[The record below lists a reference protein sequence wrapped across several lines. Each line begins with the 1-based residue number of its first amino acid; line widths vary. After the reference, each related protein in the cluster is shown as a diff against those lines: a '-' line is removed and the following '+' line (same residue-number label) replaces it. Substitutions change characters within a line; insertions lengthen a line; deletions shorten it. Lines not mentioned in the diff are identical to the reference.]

1 MLQKLRIDKVPF
13 AFSIT
18 GLVSLWLLGIATL
31 KPNRLLDGEPV
42 SLLQAADNAMP
53 LVIIGLWLLILLNS
67 VISLPGRM
75 GRYVTL
81 VTAWA
86 LWPLYLGTVGGF
98 ASSTLSQAGPLA
110 RVSLGPATW
119 LGLFLTAFLLSDTWQ
134 RCNPRERYFLLAS
147 GLAALGTVFAFL
159 LTGRLDELSIL
170 REYFNRQDRFFH
182 EMTDHFTLAFGSV
195 ALAVSMGLP
204 LGILAHR
211 KAKIR
216 DPLFFILNIFQTI
229 PSLALFGILIPVLA
243 ALLELWPTLAN
254 FRIQAIGTTPALI
267 ALTVYSLLPVARNSY
282 TGFDSV
288 DASAVDAGKG
298 MGMSSTQILLK
309 IEIPIASP
317 IILSGV
323 RIAMVQAIGL
333 TAVAA
338 LIGAGGLGVFIF
350 QGLGQ
355 AATDLILLGAVPTII
370 FAVIVDSVMNGL
382 VEVIRPKGLR

>member
-1 MLQKLRIDKVPF
+1 MTGRFSINKVPL
-13 AFSIT
+13 AFSAL
-18 GLVSLWLLGIATL
+18 GLLSLWMFGLATL

-42 SLLQAADNAMP
+42 TLLQAAGGPVA
-53 LVIIGLWLLILLNS
+53 LVIVGLWLFILAS
-67 VISLPGRM
+67 SLYPLPQRTRG
-75 GRYVTL
+75 YFLFVPAL
-81 VTAWA
+81 A

-98 ASSTLSQAGPLA
+98 ASSTLSQAGTLA

-119 LGLFLTAFLLSDTWQ
+119 VALFLTALLLTDTWQ
-134 RCNPRERYFLLAS
+134 GCNPRERFFLFGT
-147 GLAALGTVFAFL
+147 GLAALGIVFGLFAS
-159 LTGRLDELSIL
+159 GHLDDLSIL
-170 REYFNRQDRFFH
+170 REFHNRQDRFFH
-182 EMTDHFTLAFGSV
+182 ELVDHFTLAFGSV
-195 ALAVSMGLP
+195 ALAVTIGLP

-211 KAKIR
+211 GKRIR
-216 DPLFFILNIFQTI
+216 TPLFFILNIFQTI

-243 ALLELWPTLAN
+243 ALLELWPRLSGLGV
-254 FRIQAIGTTPALI
+254 QAIGATPALI

-298 MGMSSTQILLK
+298 MGMSSSQILWK
-309 IEIPIASP
+309 IEFPIASP
-317 IILSGV
+317 IILSGI
-323 RIAMVQAIGL
+323 RIALVQAIGL

-370 FAVIVDSVMNGL
+370 LAVIVDGVMNGL
-382 VEVIRPKGLR
+382 VEVVRPKGLR